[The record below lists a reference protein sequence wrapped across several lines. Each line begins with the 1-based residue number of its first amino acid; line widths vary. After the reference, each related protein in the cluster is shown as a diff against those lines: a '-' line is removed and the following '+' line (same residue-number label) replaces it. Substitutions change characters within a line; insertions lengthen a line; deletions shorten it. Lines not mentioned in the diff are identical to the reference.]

1 MAVTESNGLSV
12 TAVTSLRP
20 IAAHVQ
26 YMTTRASPSIK
37 GEGAMFWRK
46 SAIFTMDC
54 AAVCAGLLI
63 ASPFF
68 LILASPFIVGF

>member
-1 MAVTESNGLSV
+1 MS
-12 TAVTSLRP
+12 
-20 IAAHVQ
+20 
-26 YMTTRASPSIK
+26 
-37 GEGAMFWRK
+37 WRK

-68 LILASPFIVGF
+68 LILASPFIAGF